1 VNGTRRFREN
11 SANSRRFALGS
22 GHITKRGPKEAHV
35 AERDKGTQC
44 GTAWGPQ
51 VTLPVIGLRLGL
63 PRPERLAWYA
73 GLGLMAAF
81 ELVDWEL
88 ALIIG
93 VGHLIA
99 DNVHNQTIAEL
110 ASGAESGA

>member
-1 VNGTRRFREN
+1 MADEDSGTDCAAAP
-11 SANSRRFALGS
+11 SP
-22 GHITKRGPKEAHV
+22 H
-35 AERDKGTQC
+35 
-44 GTAWGPQ
+44 
-51 VTLPVIGLRLGL
+51 VTLPLIGLRIDL

-93 VGHLIA
+93 LGHLIA
-99 DNVHNQTIAEL
+99 DNAHNRTIAEL
-110 ASGAESGA
+110 ASGAESGV

>member
-1 VNGTRRFREN
+1 MAEGNG
-11 SANSRRFALGS
+11 
-22 GHITKRGPKEAHV
+22 
-35 AERDKGTQC
+35 GTD
-44 GTAWGPQ
+44 GDAATPPH
-51 VTLPVIGLRLGL
+51 VTLPLIGLRIDL

-88 ALIIG
+88 ALIIA
-93 VGHLIA
+93 VGHLIT
-99 DNVHNQTIAEL
+99 DNTHSKTIAEL

>member
-1 VNGTRRFREN
+1 MGRDGFAKIRQTAAGLSRLVAESP
-11 SANSRRFALGS
+11 SAAR
-22 GHITKRGPKEAHV
+22 KEADV
-35 AERDKGTQC
+35 AQCDKGTDC
-44 GTAWGPQ
+44 GTALGPH
-51 VTLPVIGLRLGL
+51 VTLPVIGLRLAL
-63 PRPERLAWYA
+63 PKPERLAWYA

-110 ASGAESGA
+110 ASGAQSGA